1 VKPVA
6 LRPRHRHDLCMTF
19 SSIRTGAV
27 GTVSLSAVIVGAVA
41 IYVARADGQ
50 EAPAAAPP
58 FSDYRG
64 EKPGVMHRIT
74 VTDLPK
80 PFATE
85 AANNAPKVV
94 PRPEG
99 AVPQALPGY
108 TVKLYAEGLENPRLM
123 RTAPNGDLFVAETG
137 PGRIR
142 VLRGHDGSGKPQEME
157 VFAAELNHPFGIAF
171 YPSGPNPQFVYVAN
185 TDSIVRFPYQV
196 GDLKARA
203 AKETVVA
210 DAFPG
215 GGHSTRDL
223 VFSPDGKKMW
233 VGVGSRSNVDDP
245 DTTPAEKDR
254 ATVLEFDIDGSGRRV
269 YASGI
274 RNATG
279 LAINPATGQL
289 WVCTNERDNLGDNL
303 VPDYITHV
311 EEGGFYGWPWYYL
324 GGNQDPRLE
333 GKRPELK
340 ATVKVPDVLLQP
352 HSAPLNFV
360 FYNGQQFAPDHRS
373 SVFLTAHGSW
383 NKAMRTGYK
392 VVRVPLKNGAA
403 TGEYEDFVTGFV
415 TADGQVWGRPVGVAV
430 ADDGSLMV
438 SDDGSNSIWQVSYSG
453 KK

>member
-1 VKPVA
+1 M
-6 LRPRHRHDLCMTF
+6 HRHDLFMTS
-19 SSIRTGAV
+19 SSIRTRMV
-27 GTVSLSAVIVGAVA
+27 GTLSLLPIVVCVLAV
-41 IYVARADGQ
+41 YVVRADGQ
-50 EAPAAAPP
+50 DAPLPAAP
-58 FSDYRG
+58 FSDYRT
-64 EKPGVMHRIT
+64 EKPGAMHRIT
-74 VTDLPK
+74 VADLPK

-85 AANNAPKVV
+85 AANNGPKLV
-94 PRPEG
+94 PRPQG
-99 AVPQALPGY
+99 ATPTALAGY
-108 TVKLYAEGLENPRLM
+108 TVKLYADGLENPRLI

-142 VLRGHDGSGKPQEME
+142 VLRGNDASGKPQEME
-157 VFAAELNHPFGIAF
+157 VFAAELNRPFGIAF
-171 YPSGPNPQFVYVAN
+171 YPAGPNPQFVYVAN

-233 VGVGSRSNVDDP
+233 IGVGSRSNVDDP

-254 ATVLEFDIDGSGRRV
+254 ATVLEFNVDGTGRRV

-279 LAINPATGQL
+279 LAINPETRQL

-311 EEGGFYGWPWYYL
+311 EESGFYGWPWYYL
-324 GGNQDPRLE
+324 GGNQDPRHD
-333 GKRPELK
+333 GKHPELK
-340 ATVKVPDVLLQP
+340 ATVKIPDVLLQP

-360 FYNGQQFAPDHRS
+360 FYNGQQFAPEHQS

-383 NKAMRTGYK
+383 NKAIRTGYK
-392 VVRVPLKNGAA
+392 VVRVPLKNGAS

-415 TADGQVWGRPVGVAV
+415 TADGQVWGRPVGVAI
-430 ADDGSLMV
+430 ATDGSLMV

>member
-1 VKPVA
+1 
-6 LRPRHRHDLCMTF
+6 MTF

-27 GTVSLSAVIVGAVA
+27 GTLSLFAVIVGAVA
-41 IYVARADGQ
+41 TYVARADGQ

-74 VTDLPK
+74 VADLPK

-157 VFAAELNHPFGIAF
+157 VFAAELNRPFGIAF

-233 VGVGSRSNVDDP
+233 VGVGSRSNLDDP

-254 ATVLEFDIDGSGRRV
+254 ATVLEFAIDGSERRV

-274 RNATG
+274 RNASG

-311 EEGGFYGWPWYYL
+311 EEGGFYIGRDPVLSTVVIHDKRISKRHVRIVPRDGNVWAIDEGSTNGTFLASAMGTRITEVQLKRGDTLIL
-324 GGNQDPRLE
+324 GDN
-333 GKRPELK
+333 
-340 ATVKVPDVLLQP
+340 
-352 HSAPLNFV
+352 
-360 FYNGQQFAPDHRS
+360 
-373 SVFLTAHGSW
+373 
-383 NKAMRTGYK
+383 
-392 VVRVPLKNGAA
+392 AA
-403 TGEYEDFVTGFV
+403 TFVY
-415 TADGQVWGRPVGVAV
+415 Q
-430 ADDGSLMV
+430 
-438 SDDGSNSIWQVSYSG
+438 I
-453 KK
+453 

>member
-1 VKPVA
+1 MVVCGIA
-6 LRPRHRHDLCMTF
+6 
-19 SSIRTGAV
+19 A
-27 GTVSLSAVIVGAVA
+27 
-41 IYVARADGQ
+41 YVVHVDGQ
-50 EAPAAAPP
+50 DAPPPAPP
-58 FSDYRG
+58 FSDYRT
-64 EKPGVMHRIT
+64 EKPGVTHRIT
-74 VTDLPK
+74 VADLPK

-85 AANNAPKVV
+85 AANNGPKLV

-99 AVPQALPGY
+99 AMPQALPGY
-108 TVKLYAEGLENPRLM
+108 TVKLYADGLENPRLM

-142 VLRGHDGSGKPQEME
+142 VLRGRDASGKPQEME
-157 VFAAELNHPFGIAF
+157 VFAADLNRPFGIAF
-171 YPSGPNPQFVYVAN
+171 YPGGPNPQFVYVAN

-203 AKETVVA
+203 PKETVVA

-223 VFSPDGKKMW
+223 VLAADGKKML

-254 ATVLEFDIDGSGRRV
+254 ATVLEFNVDGTGRRV

-279 LAINPATGQL
+279 LAVNPTTSQL

-324 GGNQDPRLE
+324 GGNQDPRHE
-333 GKRPELK
+333 GKHPELK
-340 ATVKVPDVLLQP
+340 STVKVPDVLLQP
-352 HSAPLNFV
+352 HSAPLNFL
-360 FYNGQQFAPDHRS
+360 FYNGQQFAPEHRS

-392 VVRVPLKNGAA
+392 VVRVPLKNGAS
-403 TGEYEDFVTGFV
+403 TGDYEDFVTGFV
-415 TADGQVWGRPVGVAV
+415 TADGQVWGRPVGVAL
-430 ADDGSLMV
+430 ASDGSLMV

>member
-1 VKPVA
+1 
-6 LRPRHRHDLCMTF
+6 
-19 SSIRTGAV
+19 
-27 GTVSLSAVIVGAVA
+27 
-41 IYVARADGQ
+41 
-50 EAPAAAPP
+50 
-58 FSDYRG
+58 
-64 EKPGVMHRIT
+64 MHRIT
-74 VTDLPK
+74 VADLPK

-85 AANNAPKVV
+85 AANNGPKVV

-157 VFAAELNHPFGIAF
+157 VFAAELNKPFGIAF

-254 ATVLEFDIDGSGRRV
+254 ATVLEFDLDGSGRRV

-279 LAINPATGQL
+279 LAINPATRQL

-333 GKRPELK
+333 GKHPELK
-340 ATVKVPDVLLQP
+340 ATVKVPDVLMQP

>member
-1 VKPVA
+1 
-6 LRPRHRHDLCMTF
+6 MTS

-27 GTVSLSAVIVGAVA
+27 GTLSLFAVIVGAVA

-50 EAPAAAPP
+50 DAPAAAPP

-74 VTDLPK
+74 VADLPK

-85 AANNAPKVV
+85 AANNGPKVV

-157 VFAAELNHPFGIAF
+157 VFAAELNRPFGIAF

-279 LAINPATGQL
+279 LAINPATRQL

-333 GKRPELK
+333 GKHPELK

>member
-1 VKPVA
+1 
-6 LRPRHRHDLCMTF
+6 MTF

-27 GTVSLSAVIVGAVA
+27 GTLSLFAVIVGAVA

-157 VFAAELNHPFGIAF
+157 VFAAELNKPFGIAF

-279 LAINPATGQL
+279 LAINPASGQL

-333 GKRPELK
+333 GKHPELK

-430 ADDGSLMV
+430 AGDGSLMV